1 MLIFK
6 AAGANFDNNN
16 NFSPNFPPPRSRLRL
31 PRSPIFLAAARF
43 LLSSC
48 FFFPPPERCPL
59 SICRFNATGSRWAR
73 LIDGALLESPVSR
86 THTHAAACTDERA
99 ATYTSENELWVKIGR
114 VRKSTFHFQRT
125 SSCATSR
132 GHLRPPLSPSFVL
145 FPPPAVLSL
154 SPPPLFSEALPHSP
168 PLQPPEV
175 SVRFGT
181 DAIPP
186 CFNDRPQLQL
196 FLTRAGYRGIASDA
210 LSVASFGSVPLV
222 AFSR

>member
-1 MLIFK
+1 MVTFN
-6 AAGANFDNNN
+6 AASLA
-16 NFSPNFPPPRSRLRL
+16 
-31 PRSPIFLAAARF
+31 PIFPLISSVQRQQLLAELSSSATFGSPSAAF
-43 LLSSC
+43 SYFSCGNALPPLSSC

-145 FPPPAVLSL
+145 FPPPSA
-154 SPPPLFSEALPHSP
+154 
-168 PLQPPEV
+168 
-175 SVRFGT
+175 
-181 DAIPP
+181 PP
-186 CFNDRPQLQL
+186 CSRSLRRLCFRKPSP
-196 FLTRAGYRGIASDA
+196 TRRRSSHRRSLYA
-210 LSVASFGSVPLV
+210 LAQTQFPRVSTTGHRSSSF
-222 AFSR
+222 